1 MRVTVISPHPD
12 DETLGC
18 GGTLLKHKA
27 AGDQLDWIIVTHGH
41 APNWPE
47 ATLRKKE
54 REIEAV
60 KTAYGFARVKKLEF
74 RSTELDAAPFGDVIE
89 KLRKALDETTPN
101 HLYLNHSGDIHSDH
115 RVVFEATMS
124 ALKSFNTAR
133 LGLKR
138 LLSYETLSSTEAAPA
153 NSFRAFLP
161 NVFTDITPFIEEKLK
176 IMSIY
181 ETELQPY
188 PLPRSLESI
197 RALARF
203 RGATMGLEYAEA
215 FMLIRELT

>member
-1 MRVTVISPHPD
+1 
-12 DETLGC
+12 
-18 GGTLLKHKA
+18 
-27 AGDQLDWIIVTHGH
+27 
-41 APNWPE
+41 
-47 ATLRKKE
+47 
-54 REIEAV
+54 
-60 KTAYGFARVKKLEF
+60 
-74 RSTELDAAPFGDVIE
+74 
-89 KLRKALDETTPN
+89 
-101 HLYLNHSGDIHSDH
+101 
-115 RVVFEATMS
+115 MS
-124 ALKSFNTAR
+124 AIKSFNSSKHGIT
-133 LGLKR
+133 R

-153 NSFRAFLP
+153 NASRAFVP
-161 NVFTDITPFIEEKLK
+161 NVFSDITRFIERKLE